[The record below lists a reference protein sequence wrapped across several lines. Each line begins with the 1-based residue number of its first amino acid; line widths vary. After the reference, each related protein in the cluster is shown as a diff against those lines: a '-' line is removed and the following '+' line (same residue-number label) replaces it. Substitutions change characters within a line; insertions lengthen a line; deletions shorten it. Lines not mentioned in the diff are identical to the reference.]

1 MDSRARF
8 EALYRAHCGSVRAFV
23 HRRVR
28 PAVADDVV
36 ADVFVLAWRQLDK
49 APGDELPWL
58 LGIARGV
65 LANRRRGDARQQA
78 LRDRLAAH
86 TVAETQTAPG
96 GFDGEAD
103 ALMRALGCLSRLDRE
118 VLLLVAWDGLDRVQ
132 AARVL
137 GITPGLFSVRLHR
150 ARRRLAGMLASQERE
165 IEQLAGKT
173 TAMEVSLDER

>member
-8 EALYRAHCGSVRAFV
+8 EALYRAHCGAVRSFV

-28 PAVADDVV
+28 SAAADDVV
-36 ADVFVLAWRQLDK
+36 AEVFVVAWRRLDK

-65 LANRRRGDARQQA
+65 LANRRRGDSRQQA
-78 LRDRLAAH
+78 LRDRLAAS
-86 TVAETQTAPG
+86 TVAGAQDAPE
-96 GFDGEAD
+96 GFDED
-103 ALMRALGCLSRLDRE
+103 SALMRALGCLSRLDQE

-150 ARRRLAGMLASQERE
+150 ARRRLARLLASQERE
-165 IEQLAGKT
+165 VEQP
-173 TAMEVSLDER
+173 TAEMEVSFDEG